1 MGNIYIPMFR
11 VWNIGIYNSSGGVQ
25 IMKYLKKIRMQ
36 LLLNSK
42 EMAEKTNVSNVF
54 YSQVENG
61 KFQINTGMLLK
72 INELC
77 KYKCI
82 EFNLIKAIENK
93 EE

>member
-1 MGNIYIPMFR
+1 
-11 VWNIGIYNSSGGVQ
+11 
-25 IMKYLKKIRMQ
+25 MKYLKKIRMQ

-42 EMAEKTNVSNVF
+42 EMAEQTNVSPVF

-77 KYKCI
+77 KNKCI

>member
-1 MGNIYIPMFR
+1 MR
-11 VWNIGIYNSSGGVQ
+11 
-25 IMKYLKKIRMQ
+25 YLKKIRMQ
-36 LLLNSK
+36 LLLSSK
-42 EMAEKTNVSNVF
+42 EMAEKTNVSSVF

-77 KYKCI
+77 KNKNI
-82 EFNLIKAIENK
+82 AFNLIKAIENK

>member
-1 MGNIYIPMFR
+1 
-11 VWNIGIYNSSGGVQ
+11 
-25 IMKYLKKIRMQ
+25 MKYLKKIRMQ

-42 EMAEKTNVSNVF
+42 EMAKQTNVSPVF

-77 KYKCI
+77 KHKCV

>member
-1 MGNIYIPMFR
+1 MR
-11 VWNIGIYNSSGGVQ
+11 
-25 IMKYLKKIRMQ
+25 YLKKIRMQ
-36 LLLNSK
+36 LLLSSK
-42 EMAEKTNVSNVF
+42 EMAEQTQVSPVF

-72 INELC
+72 INDLC
-77 KYKCI
+77 KKKCI

>member
-1 MGNIYIPMFR
+1 MR
-11 VWNIGIYNSSGGVQ
+11 
-25 IMKYLKKIRMQ
+25 YLKKIRMQ
-36 LLLNSK
+36 LLLSSK
-42 EMAEKTNVSNVF
+42 EMAEQTQVSPVF

-77 KYKCI
+77 KNKKM
-82 EFNLIKAIENK
+82 ELNLIKAIENK

>member
-1 MGNIYIPMFR
+1 
-11 VWNIGIYNSSGGVQ
+11 
-25 IMKYLKKIRMQ
+25 MKYLKKIRMQ
-36 LLLNSK
+36 LLLSSK
-42 EMAEKTNVSNVF
+42 EMAEQTQVSPVF

-77 KYKCI
+77 KNKKM
-82 EFNLIKAIENK
+82 ELNLIKAIENK

>member
-1 MGNIYIPMFR
+1 
-11 VWNIGIYNSSGGVQ
+11 
-25 IMKYLKKIRMQ
+25 MKYLKKIRMQ

-42 EMAEKTNVSNVF
+42 EMAEKTNVSPVF

-77 KYKCI
+77 KNKCI